1 MARKKLSSNF
11 QFGSTGR
18 NKTDRAITIKVRQ
31 NKRTKSV
38 NVRCTKNTPTEAC
51 QVAERLTAKAMESIA
66 DAQESDEARKR
77 AVKAAEARAATK
89 ARRKAS
95 PKAPF

>member
-1 MARKKLSSNF
+1 MAKKGSNF

-18 NKTDRAITIKVRQ
+18 KKTDKAITLKVRQ
-31 NKRTKSV
+31 NRKTKSV

-66 DAQESDEARKR
+66 DAQETDEARKR
-77 AVKAAEARAATK
+77 ANLRAQARK
-89 ARRKAS
+89 RSKGLE
-95 PKAPF
+95 KAPF

>member
-1 MARKKLSSNF
+1 MARKKLSSNY
-11 QFGSTGR
+11 QFASTGR
-18 NKTDRAITIKVRQ
+18 NKTDKAFTFKERQ
-31 NKRTKSV
+31 NGKTKSI
-38 NVRCTKNTPTEAC
+38 NVRCVKGSPTEAC

-89 ARRKAS
+89 ARRKAN
-95 PKAPF
+95 PAPF

>member
-1 MARKKLSSNF
+1 MAKKGSNF

-18 NKTDRAITIKVRQ
+18 KKTDKAITLKVRQ

-66 DAQESDEARKR
+66 DAQETDEARKR
-77 AVKAAEARAATK
+77 ANLRAK
-89 ARRKAS
+89 ARKRSKGLE
-95 PKAPF
+95 KAPF

>member
-1 MARKKLSSNF
+1 MAKKGSNF

-18 NKTDRAITIKVRQ
+18 KKTDKAITLKVRQ
-31 NKRTKSV
+31 NRKTKSV

-66 DAQESDEARKR
+66 DAQETDEARKR
-77 AVKAAEARAATK
+77 ANLRAK
-89 ARRKAS
+89 ARKRSKGLE
-95 PKAPF
+95 KAPF

>member
-1 MARKKLSSNF
+1 MAKKGSNF

-18 NKTDRAITIKVRQ
+18 KKTDKAITLKVRQ

-51 QVAERLTAKAMESIA
+51 QVADRLTAKAMESIA
-66 DAQESDEARKR
+66 DAQETDEARKR
-77 AVKAAEARAATK
+77 ANLRAK
-89 ARRKAS
+89 ARKRSKGLE
-95 PKAPF
+95 KAPF